1 MRISEKPLPPERSE
15 RSFGGGLIV
24 TLNND
29 SFISV
34 YRGGKTTMKK
44 RSVSLF
50 LSLAVLA
57 GGAVGVSAED
67 TTVASRTVTFDA
79 ALSDAE
85 VAASADISS
94 MLEEDSGGNKYLTL
108 TKEQAVTLTPQ
119 SGGAAAVL
127 SGGRYITVSF
137 KIAAE
142 AKTGCM
148 SVVPIFSDSDGKE
161 ITDKTWECSLWNKT
175 LTMASTAKKS
185 IDTKTFYSVEYVFD
199 TTANTYE
206 ILYQGER
213 MTDSGADDYTFELT
227 ASPAVSGI
235 AGVELQGTNNKKAWI
250 DDIAIK
256 VWNKADEGGKDPEPT
271 PTPTPTPTPDPEPGT
286 DPDPTPTPGEA
297 DEELKYSYDFESDI
311 VGKLPQGKGIEARL
325 SGGTTKKE
333 DYFTVVTAKDINGAD
348 SKMLKITQRAD
359 SFTDYNRI
367 VLPTGDIEGEILE
380 FSYDVKLDG
389 AAQHVGASPGILD
402 YERDAEGTKT
412 SHLEWGKGTVAMA
425 RYSQNWYFNGVT
437 SGGNPP
443 QWYAPSGSWSHVR
456 CIVNTV
462 KGTMMI
468 YPDTTLNGATDYM
481 PLPKYSSK
489 TRIVTGIEGFEI
501 SVSKD
506 TAQKQSFDA
515 YFDNFKLYKRAPLVF
530 TAKNGTEDLK
540 TDSLSLEFTA
550 NKEFTKEGSV
560 TVSKAGGEILES
572 TKYTKEITQNGVK
585 LTFKSPLEKKT
596 SYTVTLSGFEYGDK
610 LPMSDAYSFTFLT
623 EPESYDVTY
632 SVTADGAELTDLSAA
647 RGKTLSITA
656 ANRNYQNAAPTA
668 YITFAALISP
678 KNQLI
683 SAKTVDLGEL
693 KTGEKS
699 TKTISFAV
707 PDQDLA
713 GCRLKL
719 MTWDTMKNGNILF
732 ENYEIK

>member
-1 MRISEKPLPPERSE
+1 MKNPFLPREANVLS
-15 RSFGGGLIV
+15 GGGLIV

-50 LSLAVLA
+50 LSLAVFA

-67 TTVASRTVTFDA
+67 ATVASRTVTFDA
-79 ALSDAE
+79 ALSDAN
-85 VAASADISS
+85 VAASCNISS
-94 MLEEDSGGNKYLTL
+94 MLKEDDGGNKYLTL
-108 TKEQAVTLTPQ
+108 TKDQAVTLTPQ

-142 AKTGCM
+142 ARPGCM

-161 ITDKTWECSLWNKT
+161 ITDETWKCSLWNQK

-227 ASPAVSGI
+227 SSELTSSLAVSGI
-235 AGVELQGTNNKKAWI
+235 AGVELRGTNTKNAWI

-256 VWNKADEGGKDPEPT
+256 VWNKADEGGKDPDPT
-271 PTPTPTPTPDPEPGT
+271 PTPGTDPEPGT
-286 DPDPTPTPGEA
+286 DPDPTPTPGET
-297 DEELKYSYDFESDI
+297 DGELKYSYDFESDI
-311 VGKLPQGKGIEARL
+311 VGKLPQGEGITAKL
-325 SGGTTKKE
+325 SGGTTAVE
-333 DYFTVVTAKDINGAD
+333 DYFTVVTAKDINGVD

-367 VLPTGDIEGEILE
+367 ALPTGDIEGEILE

-389 AAQHVGASPGILD
+389 VENHVGASPGILD
-402 YERDAEGTKT
+402 YERDAEGTKV
-412 SHLEWGKGTVAMA
+412 SHLQWGKGTIAMA
-425 RYSQNWYFNGVT
+425 RYEQNWYFNGVT

-456 CIVNTV
+456 CIVNTA
-462 KGTMMI
+462 KGTIMI
-468 YPDTTLNGATDYM
+468 YPDTTLSGATDYM
-481 PLPKYSSK
+481 SLPQFNSK
-489 TRIVTGIEGFEI
+489 ARTVSGIEGFEI
-501 SVSKD
+501 TVSKD
-506 TAQKQSFDA
+506 SAQKQNFEA
-515 YFDNFKLYKRAPLVF
+515 YFDNFKVYKRAPLTF
-530 TAKNGTEDLK
+530 TTKSEAEDAA

-560 TVSKAGGEILES
+560 TVSKAGGELLES

-585 LTFKSPLEKKT
+585 LTFKSALEKKT
-596 SYTVTLSGFEYGDK
+596 GYTVTISGFEYGDK
-610 LPMSDAYSFTFLT
+610 IPMSDAYSFTFLT

-683 SAKTVDLGEL
+683 SAKTVDMGEL

-713 GCRLKL
+713 GCKLKL